1 MRIMNSSVKTL
12 KDVYRHIKTT
22 LQDAGIEDFDLE
34 ARYII
39 LHRSGYDFG
48 EIIAKPDIILD
59 SDLLLRITEDVE
71 KRLSRMPI
79 SRIYGEREFWGI
91 KFDLS
96 PDTLD
101 PRPDTETILELSIE
115 RLDRSLPL
123 RILDLGT
130 GTGCILI
137 ALLHEFKNASGVGVD
152 LSAGAVKTASSNA
165 LQANVQNR
173 VSFVQ
178 GSWFSPVEGLFD
190 LIVSNPPYIS
200 NQVIPTLTPEV
211 RNHDPI
217 LALDGGGDGLDAY
230 RSIFSLLKNYLSPSG
245 LALFE
250 IGYDQCE
257 QVSRLAEEYS
267 LSVRGVHLDLAGQPR
282 VVEISCGD
290 K

>member
-1 MRIMNSSVKTL
+1 MNSSVKTL

-59 SDLLLRITEDVE
+59 SDLLLRIAEDVE

-152 LSAGAVKTASSNA
+152 LSAGAVKTASSNS

-217 LALDGGGDGLDAY
+217 LALDGGDDGLDAY

>member
-59 SDLLLRITEDVE
+59 SDLLLRIAEDVE

-152 LSAGAVKTASSNA
+152 LSAGAVKTASSNS

-217 LALDGGGDGLDAY
+217 LALDGGDDGLDAY